1 MTPYSHFTNILTSD
15 PLRVPLAH
23 AFDSRNIYHEEIITF
38 SDIPKSEGGKELSHV
53 QNALAGKCATRIKY
67 QELRHAQHSQQECCH
82 AEEFQELEI
91 EDDAWAKLGEL

>member
-53 QNALAGKCATRIKY
+53 QNALAG
-67 QELRHAQHSQQECCH
+67 
-82 AEEFQELEI
+82 
-91 EDDAWAKLGEL
+91 